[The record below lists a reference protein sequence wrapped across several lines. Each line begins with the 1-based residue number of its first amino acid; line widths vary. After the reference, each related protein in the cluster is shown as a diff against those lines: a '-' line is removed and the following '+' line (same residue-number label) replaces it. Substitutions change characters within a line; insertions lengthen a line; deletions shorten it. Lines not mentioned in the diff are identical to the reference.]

1 MSCALRIA
9 NKECP
14 GETRIHRSQRTVRN
28 RQLAPRNSELPLV
41 SSRRTLKVAQAI
53 RQVVSMAILTEI
65 KDPRVRDVTVTAVEV
80 TPDLR
85 QARVFVSVRGDE
97 TKANLSLHGLRSA
110 AGFLQS
116 RIAERVDTRYTPKL
130 IFAVDQG
137 VKRSIEVQKM
147 LREVLPADL
156 THGDEPSDAEALDE
170 DSLDDGALDDDAFHG
185 APHTEEE

>member
-1 MSCALRIA
+1 M
-9 NKECP
+9 
-14 GETRIHRSQRTVRN
+14 
-28 RQLAPRNSELPLV
+28 

-53 RQVVSMAILTEI
+53 RQIVSMAILTEI

-85 QARVFVSVRGDE
+85 QARVFISVRGDE

-130 IFAVDQG
+130 TFVVDQG

-147 LREVLPADL
+147 LREVLPDELAR
-156 THGDEPSDAEALDE
+156 GDEPFAGEA
-170 DSLDDGALDDDAFHG
+170 S
-185 APHTEEE
+185 PHEEEE